1 MKTNPKNES
10 IKRKYFKWL
19 REAIGYSNST
29 INMIEKSILL
39 YEDFTTFEDYSVFNQ
54 KKAIGLK
61 NWLQSRTYKNK
72 PISVTTSYHYLR
84 HLNDFFIWLS
94 GQAGYK
100 SKIDLDTVS
109 YLSLDKKQV
118 RLATAPKPVK
128 FPSLEYVKKLT
139 DSIEITTEI
148 DKRDRALIAFLL
160 LSGMRDKAICTLP
173 ICCFDR
179 NTLEINQDPK
189 FGVETK
195 FGKTIYSKILKI
207 DDVLLK
213 YILNWSEYLEKCKL
227 FSSTDPL
234 FPRNKVHMSENSYC
248 FESSEIEPYY
258 WKSTN
263 SIRKIL
269 KNRSSKAGLE
279 YYYPHSFR
287 HSTINLAFKACRNAE
302 QIKAIS
308 QIVGHENVGTTM
320 MSYGTLDQY
329 RVNEVVDDLNFSEP
343 TENDQEMFEEY
354 KKFVRKI
361 KK

>member
-1 MKTNPKNES
+1 MKTNSKNES
-10 IKRKYFKWL
+10 VKRKYFKWL
-19 REAIGYSNST
+19 KEARGYAEST
-29 INMIEKSILL
+29 IDIIEKSILL
-39 YEDFTTFEDYSVFNQ
+39 YEDFTHFEDYSAFTQ
-54 KKAIGLK
+54 KKAIGFK
-61 NWLQSRTYKNK
+61 KWLQSKTYKNK
-72 PISVTTSYHYLR
+72 PVSVTTNYHYLR
-84 HLNDFFIWLS
+84 HLKDFFIWLS

-139 DSIEITTEI
+139 DSIEIITEI

-195 FGKTIYSKILKI
+195 FGKAIYSKILRI
-207 DDVLLK
+207 DNKLLE
-213 YILNWSEYLEKCKL
+213 YILNWSEYLEKDKL

-269 KNRSSKAGLE
+269 INRSEKAGLK
-279 YYYPHSFR
+279 YYNPHSFR
-287 HSTINLAFKACRNAE
+287 HSTVNLAFKACRNGE
-302 QIKAIS
+302 ELKAIS
-308 QIVGHENVGTTM
+308 QLVGHENLKTTM
-320 MSYGTLDQY
+320 MSYGTLDQH
-329 RVNEVVDDLNFSEP
+329 RLNEVVDDLDFSESSD
-343 TENDQEMFEEY
+343 NDQEMFEEY
-354 KKFVRKI
+354 KKFIRKI